1 MRFGFGLLAA
11 LFVLVSVPASAQ
23 GWSEYRNT
31 DEGFLVNLPTD
42 PKVDTITYTTQS
54 GASVPARVFSSSEEE
69 NHYYMTVVNL
79 LGSAVD
85 DDGTK
90 AMAHEASNLRRRGR
104 IRFEEPSTL
113 DGIYGHQLSILQTD
127 GRRVLIQL
135 YYYNHKLYIAEG
147 NTAPG
152 AFEAAL
158 FQTSVAMIHPDGRVV
173 NLTREARE
181 REAAQGKA
189 APQ

>member
-1 MRFGFGLLAA
+1 MRFAVGLLAA
-11 LFVLVSVPASAQ
+11 LFVLVSVPVSAQ

-31 DEGFLVNLPTD
+31 EEGFLVNLPGE
-42 PKVDTITYTTQS
+42 PNVETIAYTTQS
-54 GASVPARVFSSSEEE
+54 LVPVPARVFSAAEGMNRYS
-69 NHYYMTVVNL
+69 MTVVDL
-79 LGSAVD
+79 TSSAVD

-90 AMAHEASNLRRRGR
+90 AMAHEASVLRGR
-104 IRFEEPSTL
+104 GQIRFDESSEL
-113 DGIYGHQLSILQTD
+113 DGIHGHQLSIVEPD

-158 FQTSVAMIHPDGRVV
+158 FQTSVAMIHPDCRVV
-173 NLTREARE
+173 NLNREARE
-181 REAAQGKA
+181 REAAQGKSP
-189 APQ
+189 PQ

>member
-1 MRFGFGLLAA
+1 MRFALGLVAA
-11 LFVLVSVPASAQ
+11 LFVFVSVPASAQ

-31 DEGFLVNLPTD
+31 EEGFLVNLPAD
-42 PKVDTITYTTQS
+42 PSMETRTYTTQS
-54 GASVPARVFSSSEEE
+54 GASVPARVFSASEGM
-69 NHYYMTVVNL
+69 NRYSMTVVNL
-79 LGSAVD
+79 TSSAVD

-90 AMAHEASNLRRRGR
+90 AMAHEASVLRRRGQ
-104 IRFEEPSTL
+104 IRFDESSEL
-113 DGIYGHQLSILQTD
+113 DGIHGHQLSIVEPS

-135 YYYNHKLYIAEG
+135 YFHNHRLYIAEG

-173 NLTREARE
+173 NLNREARE

-189 APQ
+189 PPQ

>member
-1 MRFGFGLLAA
+1 MRFVAGVCAA
-11 LFVLVSVPASAQ
+11 LFVLASAPGFAQ
-23 GWSEYRNT
+23 GWAEYRNT
-31 DEGFLVNLPTD
+31 EEGFLVNMPGE
-42 PKVDTITYTTQS
+42 VRSEAIRYTTDS
-54 GASVPARVFSSSEEE
+54 GASVPARLFFAADGM
-69 NHYYMTVVNL
+69 NRYTMTVVNL
-79 LGSAVD
+79 SSSAVD

-90 AMAHEASNLRRRGR
+90 AMAYEASLLRRRGQV
-104 IRFEEPSTL
+104 RFDASSEL
-113 DGIYGHQLSILQTD
+113 DGVHGHQLSMIEPD

-173 NLTREARE
+173 NLNREARE

-189 APQ
+189 KQ

>member
-1 MRFGFGLLAA
+1 MRFAAGLLTA
-11 LFVLVSVPASAQ
+11 LFVLVAVPVFAQ

-42 PKVDTITYTTQS
+42 PKVETITYTTQS
-54 GASVPARVFSSSEEE
+54 GASVPARLFSSAEEM
-69 NHYYMTVVNL
+69 NRYSMTVVDL
-79 LGSAVD
+79 TSSAVD

-90 AMAHEASNLRRRGR
+90 AMAHEASVLRRRGQV
-104 IRFEEPSTL
+104 RFDESSTL
-113 DGIYGHQLSILQTD
+113 DGIYGRQLSITEPG

-147 NTAPG
+147 NTAPN

-173 NLTREARE
+173 NLTREAEE
-181 REAAQGKA
+181 REAARAKGQ
-189 APQ
+189 PQ

>member
-1 MRFGFGLLAA
+1 MRFAVGLLAA
-11 LFVLVSVPASAQ
+11 LFVLASAPVSAQ

-31 DEGFLVNLPTD
+31 EEGFLVNLPTD
-42 PKVDTITYTTQS
+42 PKMEAITYRTQS
-54 GASVPARVFSSSEEE
+54 GASVPARVFSSSEGI
-69 NHYYMTVVNL
+69 NRYSMTVVNL
-79 LGSAVD
+79 TSSAVD

-90 AMAHEASNLRRRGR
+90 AMAHEASVSRRRGQ
-104 IRFEEPSTL
+104 IRFDESSEL
-113 DGIYGHQLSILQTD
+113 DGIHGHQLSLVEPN

-147 NTAPG
+147 NTAPD

-173 NLTREARE
+173 NLNREARE

-189 APQ
+189 QPQ

>member
-1 MRFGFGLLAA
+1 MRFAAGSLIALFLLAA
-11 LFVLVSVPASAQ
+11 VPSFAQ
-23 GWSEYRNT
+23 AWAEYRNT
-31 DEGFLVNLPTD
+31 DEGFLVNLPGEPT
-42 PKVDTITYTTQS
+42 VEAVTYTTQS
-54 GASVPARVFSSSEEE
+54 GASVPARVFSATEGMNRYS
-69 NHYYMTVVNL
+69 MTVVNL
-79 LGSAVD
+79 TSSAGD

-90 AMAHEASNLRRRGR
+90 AMAHEASVLRRRGQV
-104 IRFEEPSTL
+104 RFDEGSTL
-113 DGIYGHQLSILQTD
+113 DGIFGHQLSITQPD

-173 NLTREARE
+173 NLTREAQE
-181 REAAQGKA
+181 REAAQGKT
-189 APQ
+189 P

>member
-1 MRFGFGLLAA
+1 MRVAVGLMAA
-11 LFVLVSVPASAQ
+11 LFVVVSVAASAQ

-31 DEGFLVNLPTD
+31 EEGFLVNLPTD
-42 PKVDTITYTTQS
+42 PKVETISYTTQS
-54 GASVPARVFSSSEEE
+54 GASVPARMFSSVEEM

-79 LGSAVD
+79 SGSAVD

-90 AMAHEASNLRRRGR
+90 AMAHEASVQRRRGR

-113 DGIYGHQLSILQTD
+113 DGIYGHQLSIVQTD

-173 NLTREARE
+173 NLTREAEE
-181 REAAQGKA
+181 RAAAQGKA

>member
-1 MRFGFGLLAA
+1 MRFAAGALAIVLL
-11 LFVLVSVPASAQ
+11 LVSAPGSAQ
-23 GWSEYRNT
+23 GWAEYRNT
-31 DEGFLVNLPTD
+31 EEGFLVNMPGE
-42 PKVDTITYTTQS
+42 PRAETIRYTTES
-54 GASVPARVFSSSEEE
+54 GASVPARLFFAAEGM
-69 NHYYMTVVNL
+69 NRYTMTVVHL
-79 LGSAVD
+79 SSSAVD

-90 AMAHEASNLRRRGR
+90 AMAYEAARLRQRGR
-104 IRFEEPSTL
+104 IRFENPTTL
-113 DGIYGHQLSILQTD
+113 DGVYGHQLSMIEPD

-147 NTAPG
+147 NTAPD

-173 NLTREARE
+173 NLNREARE

-189 APQ
+189 AP

>member
-1 MRFGFGLLAA
+1 MRLAVGFVAALLLLAA
-11 LFVLVSVPASAQ
+11 VPSFAQ

-42 PKVDTITYTTQS
+42 PKVETITYTSQS
-54 GASVPARVFSSSEEE
+54 GASVPARVFSSVEEM

-79 LGSAVD
+79 SGSAVD

-90 AMAHEASNLRRRGR
+90 AMAHEASVMRRRGR
-104 IRFEEPSTL
+104 VRFEEPSTL
-113 DGIYGHQLSILQTD
+113 DGIYGHQLSIVQTD

-173 NLTREARE
+173 NLTREAEE
-181 REAAQGKA
+181 RAAAQGNPPA
-189 APQ
+189 Q

>member
-1 MRFGFGLLAA
+1 MRFAVGLLAA
-11 LFVLVSVPASAQ
+11 LFVLVSAPASAQ
-23 GWSEYRNT
+23 AWSEYRNT
-31 DEGFLVNLPTD
+31 EEGFLVNLTGEPRMESVAYRTE
-42 PKVDTITYTTQS
+42 S
-54 GASVPARVFSSSEEE
+54 GASVPARVFSSEEGM
-69 NHYYMTVVNL
+69 NRYSMTVVNL
-79 LGSAVD
+79 TSSAVD

-90 AMAHEASNLRRRGR
+90 AMAHEASVLRRRGQ
-104 IRFEEPSTL
+104 IRFDETSEL
-113 DGIYGHQLSILQTD
+113 DGIHGYQLSIVEPS

-173 NLTREARE
+173 NLNREARE
-181 REAAQGKA
+181 REAAQGKSQ
-189 APQ
+189 PQ

>member
-1 MRFGFGLLAA
+1 MRFAAGLFTA
-11 LFVLVSVPASAQ
+11 LFVLVAVPASAQ

-42 PKVDTITYTTQS
+42 PKVETITYTTQS
-54 GASVPARVFSSSEEE
+54 GASVPARLFSSTEAMNRYS
-69 NHYYMTVVNL
+69 MTVVDL
-79 LGSAVD
+79 TSSAVD

-90 AMAHEASNLRRRGR
+90 AMAHEASVLRRRGQV
-104 IRFEEPSTL
+104 RFDEPSTL
-113 DGIYGHQLSILQTD
+113 DGIYGHQLSITEPA

-147 NTAPG
+147 NTAPN

-173 NLTREARE
+173 NLTREAEE
-181 REAAQGKA
+181 REAAKGKGQA
-189 APQ
+189 Q

>member
-1 MRFGFGLLAA
+1 MRFAVGILAA

-42 PKVDTITYTTQS
+42 PKVETITYTTQS
-54 GASVPARVFSSSEEE
+54 GASVPARVFSSMEEE
-69 NHYYMTVVNL
+69 NYYYMTVVNL
-79 LGSAVD
+79 SGSVVD

-104 IRFEEPSTL
+104 VRFDEPSTL

-173 NLTREARE
+173 NLTREA
-181 REAAQGKA
+181 AQGN
-189 APQ
+189 APPPPQQ

>member
-1 MRFGFGLLAA
+1 MRFAFGLVAA
-11 LFVLVSVPASAQ
+11 GFMLLSVPAFAQ

-31 DEGFLVNLPTD
+31 DEGFLVNLPGD
-42 PKVDTITYTTQS
+42 PSVESVTYATQS
-54 GASVPARVFSSSEEE
+54 GASVPARVFAATEGMNRYS
-69 NHYYMTVVNL
+69 MTVVDL
-79 LGSAVD
+79 SGSAID

-90 AMAHEASNLRRRGR
+90 AMAHEASVQRKRGQ
-104 IRFEEPSTL
+104 IRFDELSEL
-113 DGIYGHQLSILQTD
+113 DGIHGHQLSIAESN

-135 YYYNHKLYIAEG
+135 YYYNHRLYIAEG

-181 REAAQGKA
+181 REAAEGKSP
-189 APQ
+189 PQ

>member
-1 MRFGFGLLAA
+1 M
-11 LFVLVSVPASAQ
+11 
-23 GWSEYRNT
+23 
-31 DEGFLVNLPTD
+31 
-42 PKVDTITYTTQS
+42 
-54 GASVPARVFSSSEEE
+54 
-69 NHYYMTVVNL
+69 
-79 LGSAVD
+79 
-85 DDGTK
+85 
-90 AMAHEASNLRRRGR
+90 LRRRGR
-104 IRFEEPSTL
+104 VRFDEPSQL
-113 DGIYGHQLSILQTD
+113 DGIHGHQLSIIEPD

-173 NLTREARE
+173 NLNREARE

-189 APQ
+189 SPRA

>member
-1 MRFGFGLLAA
+1 MRFALGLVAA

-23 GWSEYRNT
+23 GWAEYRNT
-31 DEGFLVNLPTD
+31 DEGFLVNLPGE
-42 PKVDTITYTTQS
+42 PKVETIAYTTLS
-54 GASVPARVFSSSEEE
+54 LTPVPARVFAAAEGMNRYS
-69 NHYYMTVVNL
+69 MTVVDL
-79 LGSAVD
+79 TSSAVD

-90 AMAHEASNLRRRGR
+90 AMAHEASVQRRRGQ
-104 IRFEEPSTL
+104 IRFDESSEL
-113 DGIYGHQLSILQTD
+113 DGIHGHQLSIVEPS

-147 NTAPG
+147 NTAPD

-173 NLTREARE
+173 NLNREARE

-189 APQ
+189 LSQ

>member
-1 MRFGFGLLAA
+1 MRFTAGLLAA
-11 LFVLVSVPASAQ
+11 VLVLASTPVSAQ
-23 GWSEYRNT
+23 GWAEYRNT
-31 DEGFLVNLPTD
+31 EEGFLVNLPGE
-42 PKVDTITYTTQS
+42 PKVETITYRTQS
-54 GASVPARVFSSSEEE
+54 GASVPARVFSATEAMNRYS
-69 NHYYMTVVNL
+69 MTVVNL
-79 LGSAVD
+79 SSSAAD

-90 AMAHEASNLRRRGR
+90 AMAHEASMLRKRGR

-113 DGIYGHQLSILQTD
+113 DGINGHQLSIVEPSE
-127 GRRVLIQL
+127 RRVLIQL

-173 NLTREARE
+173 NLNREARE
-181 REAAQGKA
+181 REAAQGKGQ
-189 APQ
+189 PQ

>member
-1 MRFGFGLLAA
+1 MRIIVGLLAA
-11 LFVLVSVPASAQ
+11 LLVLASAPSFAQ

-31 DEGFLVNLPTD
+31 EEGFLVNLPAEPTME
-42 PKVDTITYTTQS
+42 PRTYRTES
-54 GASVPARVFSSSEEE
+54 GASVPARVFSATEDM
-69 NHYYMTVVNL
+69 NHYSMTVVDL
-79 LGSAVD
+79 TGSAVD

-90 AMAHEASNLRRRGR
+90 AMAHEASVHRVRGR
-104 IRFEEPSTL
+104 IRFDESSQL
-113 DGIYGHQLSILQTD
+113 DGIHGHQLSILQPD

-135 YYYNHKLYIAEG
+135 YYYNHKLYVAEG

-181 REAAQGKA
+181 REAAQGKSQ
-189 APQ
+189 PQ

>member
-1 MRFGFGLLAA
+1 MRFAVGFLAA
-11 LFVLVSVPASAQ
+11 LFVLASVPASAQ

-31 DEGFLVNLPTD
+31 EEGFLVNLPTE
-42 PKVDTITYTTQS
+42 PRAETMTYMTQS
-54 GASVPARVFSSSEEE
+54 GASVPARVFSSAEGMNRYS
-69 NHYYMTVVNL
+69 MTVVNL
-79 LGSAVD
+79 TSSAVD

-90 AMAHEASNLRRRGR
+90 AMAHEASVLRRRGQ
-104 IRFEEPSTL
+104 IRFDETSEL
-113 DGIYGHQLSILQTD
+113 DGIHGYQLSIVEPD

-158 FQTSVAMIHPDGRVV
+158 FQTSVAMIHPDGRIV
-173 NLTREARE
+173 NLDREARE
-181 REAAQGKA
+181 REAAQGKSQ
-189 APQ
+189 PQ

>member
-1 MRFGFGLLAA
+1 MRFAAGLLAA
-11 LFVLVSVPASAQ
+11 LLVLVSVPASAQ

-31 DEGFLVNLPTD
+31 EDGFLVNLPTE
-42 PKVDTITYTTQS
+42 PKVETATYTTQS
-54 GASVPARVFSSSEEE
+54 GASVPARVYSSTEEL
-69 NHYYMTVVNL
+69 NHYTMMVVDL
-79 LGSAVD
+79 AGSAVD
-85 DDGTK
+85 DDGAK
-90 AMAHEASNLRRRGR
+90 AMAYQAAETRRRGR

-113 DGIYGHQLSILQTD
+113 DGIFGHQLSIIQTD

-173 NLTREARE
+173 NLTREAEE
-181 REAAQGKA
+181 RAAAEGKA
-189 APQ
+189 PQ

>member
-1 MRFGFGLLAA
+1 MRFACGLVAA
-11 LFVLVSVPASAQ
+11 LFVLVCVPASAQ

-42 PKVDTITYTTQS
+42 PKVETMTYTTQS
-54 GASVPARVFSSSEEE
+54 GASVPARVFSSAEEM
-69 NHYYMTVVNL
+69 NRYSMTVVNL
-79 LGSAVD
+79 TTSAAD
-85 DDGTK
+85 DDGAK
-90 AMAHEASNLRRRGR
+90 AMAHEASVMRRRGQ
-104 IRFEEPSTL
+104 IRFDESSEL
-113 DGIYGHQLSILQTD
+113 DGIHGHQLSIVEPS

>member
-1 MRFGFGLLAA
+1 MRFAAGSLAA
-11 LFVLVSVPASAQ
+11 LLLIAAVPSFAQ

-42 PKVDTITYTTQS
+42 PKVETISYTTQS
-54 GASVPARVFSSSEEE
+54 GASVPARVFSSVEGM

-79 LGSAVD
+79 TSSAID

-90 AMAHEASNLRRRGR
+90 AMAHEASVMRRRGR
-104 IRFEEPSTL
+104 VRFEEPSTL
-113 DGIYGHQLSILQTD
+113 DGIYGHQLSIIQTD

-147 NTAPG
+147 NTAPN

-173 NLTREARE
+173 NLTREAEE
-181 REAAQGKA
+181 REAARAKGQ
-189 APQ
+189 PQ

>member
-1 MRFGFGLLAA
+1 MRVAATVLAA
-11 LFVLVSVPASAQ
+11 FLVIASAPASAQ
-23 GWSEYRNT
+23 GWAEYRNT
-31 DEGFLVNLPTD
+31 EEGFLVNMPGE
-42 PKVDTITYTTQS
+42 PRSEAIRYTTQS
-54 GASVPARVFSSSEEE
+54 GASVPARLFFAAEGM
-69 NHYYMTVVNL
+69 NRYTMTVVNL
-79 LGSAVD
+79 AGSPVD
-85 DDGTK
+85 DDGAK
-90 AMAHEASNLRRRGR
+90 AMAHEAAMLRQRGQ
-104 IRFEEPSTL
+104 IRFDAPSEL
-113 DGIYGHQLSILQTD
+113 DGVHGHQLSMIEPD

-173 NLTREARE
+173 NLEREARE

-189 APQ
+189 PQ